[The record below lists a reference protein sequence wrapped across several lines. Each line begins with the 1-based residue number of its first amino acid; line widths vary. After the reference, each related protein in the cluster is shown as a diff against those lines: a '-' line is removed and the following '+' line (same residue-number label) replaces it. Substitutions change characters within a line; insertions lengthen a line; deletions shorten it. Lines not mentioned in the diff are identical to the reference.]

1 MNSPIVSEALTR
13 IAIAQRE
20 QRTRSVAV
28 SPTVQRILRRWM
40 VGNEEETLDMLCRV
54 ADECLVHPNRVRREF
69 QNHGGRES

>member
-20 QRTRSVAV
+20 QRRRSVAV
-28 SPTVQRILRRWM
+28 SPTVQRILKRWM

-54 ADECLVHPNRVRREF
+54 ADECLAHSNRVRCEF